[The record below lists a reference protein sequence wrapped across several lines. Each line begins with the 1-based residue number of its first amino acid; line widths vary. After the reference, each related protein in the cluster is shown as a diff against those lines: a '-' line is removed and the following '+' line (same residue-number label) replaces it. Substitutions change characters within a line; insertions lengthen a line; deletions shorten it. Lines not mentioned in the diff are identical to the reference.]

1 MADDIADNKSL
12 SSIKKMKILK
22 FFDKSIQHEKKSKIK
37 VLDNLIDL
45 FSEIPFGKKYS
56 RLLLKAFILDASD
69 KKYKNWN
76 DLIYYCQNSANPVGR
91 FVIDLMYLKEK
102 RDKLNLHL
110 IYQASDNLCTSL
122 QILNHIQDCK
132 DDYMNLRRVYI
143 PGNLMK
149 KYSVS
154 QKVFST
160 NNSNNQFSKVIEEI
174 IDKIEVMLENS
185 VEGLKLISSR
195 RLRIETLIILNIAK
209 RLSNLLKIKDPLKKK
224 VKLSRID
231 LIFCFIKGIIS

>member
-12 SSIKKMKILK
+12 SPIKKMKILK
-22 FFDKSIQHEKKSKIK
+22 FFDKSIQNEKKSKIK

-45 FSEIPFGKKYS
+45 FLEVPFSKKYS
-56 RLLLKAFILDASD
+56 RLLLKAFMLDASG

-91 FVIDLMYLKEK
+91 FVIDLMYLKERK
-102 RDKLNLHL
+102 KKLNLDL

-143 PGNLMK
+143 PANLLK
-149 KYSVS
+149 KYSIN
-154 QKVFST
+154 QKVFSKNT
-160 NNSNNQFSKVIEEI
+160 SNNGFSKVIEEI
-174 IDKIEVMLENS
+174 IDKIEVMLKNS
-185 VEGLKLISSR
+185 GRGLKLISSR

-209 RLSNLLKIKDPLKKK
+209 RLSNLLKINDPLKKK

-231 LIFCFIKGIIS
+231 LIFCFIKGIMS

>member
-12 SSIKKMKILK
+12 SPFKKMKILR
-22 FFDKSIQHEKKSKIK
+22 FFDKSIQNEKKSKIK
-37 VLDNLIDL
+37 VLDDLINL

-56 RLLLKAFILDASD
+56 KLLLKAFMLDASD
-69 KKYKNWN
+69 KKYKSWN
-76 DLIYYCQNSANPVGR
+76 DLIFYCQNSANPVGR

-102 RDKLNLHL
+102 RKKLNLDL

-132 DDYMNLRRVYI
+132 DDYMDLRRVYI
-143 PGNLMK
+143 PSNLLK
-149 KYSVS
+149 KYSVN
-154 QKVFST
+154 QKVFLT
-160 NNSNNQFSKVIEEI
+160 NTSNSEFSKVIEEI

-231 LIFCFIKGIIS
+231 LIFCFIKGIMS